1 MNVRRRIA
9 VTLLLAASQM
19 TPSCVNAG
27 SRASASFIITAD
39 TFNSGVGD
47 MASGNYRLASS
58 LGDAIGTATQGSA
71 AYLLRGGFRSQL
83 SVNLPSMLNLISVFS
98 RKVHGSAG
106 TFDLPIDLAQL
117 VSGAVT
123 VEPRTGASGHTIV
136 FRFDGAVTVAGVA
149 TTADVAA
156 LPLGTAS
163 TSAAA
168 NEVIVTVSGV
178 PDNRRLSISL
188 TGVNGSTSAAAAIGF
203 LRGDV
208 NGNRSVSTADAS
220 QIRARAG
227 QIANST
233 NFLAD
238 INATGVI
245 GAADIAAAK
254 SAVGRSLP

>member
-27 SRASASFIITAD
+27 SRASASFVITAD

-58 LGDAIGTATQGSA
+58 LGDAIGTATQGST

-123 VEPRTGASGHTIV
+123 VEPRSGASGHAIV
-136 FRFDGAVTVAGVA
+136 FRFDGAVSVAGVA
-149 TTADVAA
+149 TTADGAA

-163 TSAAA
+163 ASAAA
-168 NEVIVTVSGV
+168 NEVIVTVAGV

-188 TGVNGSTSAAAAIGF
+188 TGVNGNTNAAAAIGF

-208 NGNRSVSTADAS
+208 NGNRNVSTADTS

-227 QIANST
+227 QVAGST

-238 INATGVI
+238 INASGVI